1 MLKLPENFAQKWE
14 IHLAFRK
21 KLNKYHSN
29 KLYFYKHQKN
39 RNNEHLNLGGIKMD
53 HSQSDS
59 QEKNTNRRAFLK
71 KSAALTGGA
80 FFAFSAFPV
89 DSFADIIDANDP
101 RLVTETI
108 KYPGASGQM
117 IAYMARPKGNKKYPA
132 IVVIHENRGLQPHIK
147 DVTRRFALEG
157 FVALAPDALS
167 PQGGTPEKAEEIG
180 PMFQKLDNEMTKK
193 DFSAAVAYLKTNPQT
208 TGKVGCTGFC
218 WGGSMTNNVAVNTPD
233 LDAAV
238 PYYGGQPKAEDVA
251 KIKAPMLLHYAGNDA
266 RINAGIPD
274 FEAALKAAKVEY
286 QLYMYE
292 GAGHAFNND
301 SNPERYNKEA
311 ADLAWGRTIEFFK
324 KKLK

>member
-1 MLKLPENFAQKWE
+1 MKTRPE
-14 IHLAFRK
+14 
-21 KLNKYHSN
+21 KLNSESSLKT
-29 KLYFYKHQKN
+29 
-39 RNNEHLNLGGIKMD
+39 D
-53 HSQSDS
+53 
-59 QEKNTNRRAFLK
+59 RREFLK
-71 KSAALTGGA
+71 RTAAVAGA
-80 FFAFSAFPV
+80 SLLLNTFPTSLFAEITKAD
-89 DSFADIIDANDP
+89 DS

-108 KYPGASGQM
+108 HYPGASDQM
-117 IAYMARPKGNKKYPA
+117 IAYLARPKGKKKYPA

-147 DVTRRFALEG
+147 DVARRFALEG

-251 KIKAPMLLHYAGNDA
+251 KIKAPLLLHYAGNDA

-274 FEAALKAAKVEY
+274 FEAALKAAKIEY

-311 ADLAWGRTIEFFK
+311 ADLAWGRTIAFFK